1 MMKDSLTKIIKSN
14 SVIAILILVGLLA
27 WIVNAEKNPPERLPS
42 PSFTK
47 HKSLEEI
54 MATPVDTA
62 QQAPW
67 DKDFKS
73 VVEPM

>member
-42 PSFTK
+42 PSLAK

-54 MATPVDTA
+54 MATPVDTVQEA
-62 QQAPW
+62 AW

-73 VVEPM
+73 AVEPM